1 MSIAKKFTKLLVL
14 TIALSL
20 STVLLVGMLR
30 GKKQKE
36 QQMLPVNETSE
47 AEMKLTDMEYT
58 EMQKGRRIWTLKAAE
73 AKYFQED
80 QKTALTNVK
89 LVFFLESGE
98 EIHLESRHG
107 MLYAGS
113 KDIELWSAVHA
124 QFPRGYELSTEKA
137 YYNHED
143 SLISSKAAILITG
156 PDLKLISNHWKY
168 LIPERRALLEGKV
181 QATLA
186 LEPNDKITQ

>member
-1 MSIAKKFTKLLVL
+1 MSMAKRITKLLVL
-14 TIALSL
+14 TIALAL
-20 STVLLVGMLR
+20 STMLLVGVLR

-36 QQMLPVNETSE
+36 QQMVVVNETSD

-58 EMQKGRRIWTLKAAE
+58 EMQKGRRVWTLKAAE

-80 QKTALTNVK
+80 QKTALTNVQ

-113 KDIELWSAVHA
+113 KDIELWNAVHA
-124 QFPRGYELSTEKA
+124 HFPRGYELSTEKA
-137 YYNHED
+137 YYDHEH
-143 SLISSKAAILITG
+143 SLISSQAAILITG
-156 PDLKLISNHWKY
+156 PDLRLVGNHWKY

-186 LEPNDKITQ
+186 LEPITK